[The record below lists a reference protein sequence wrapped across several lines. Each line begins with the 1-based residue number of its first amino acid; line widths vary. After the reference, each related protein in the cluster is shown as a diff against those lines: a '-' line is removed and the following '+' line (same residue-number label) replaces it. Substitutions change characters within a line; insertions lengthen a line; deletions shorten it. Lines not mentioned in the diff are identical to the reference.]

1 MIDWTKPIQT
11 KSGRPARVL
20 CTDLKDTEYPVA
32 VAVLVNDKHEVPY
45 TYTAEGKYVIAV
57 DSPFDIINV
66 PEKRVRYFNVFDM
79 SEGFNSRAEADRAA
93 GVRVRRACI
102 RVEYTVG
109 QFDD

>member
-11 KSGRPARVL
+11 RSGRPARVL

-32 VAVLVNDKHEVPY
+32 VAVLVSDKHEAAY
-45 TYTAEGKYVIAV
+45 TYTAEGKYAIEG
-57 DSPFDIINV
+57 DEPFDIINV

-79 SEGFNSRAEADRAA
+79 SEGFNSRAKADRAA
-93 GVRVRRACI
+93 GVKVRRACI
-102 RVEYTVG
+102 RVEYIDG